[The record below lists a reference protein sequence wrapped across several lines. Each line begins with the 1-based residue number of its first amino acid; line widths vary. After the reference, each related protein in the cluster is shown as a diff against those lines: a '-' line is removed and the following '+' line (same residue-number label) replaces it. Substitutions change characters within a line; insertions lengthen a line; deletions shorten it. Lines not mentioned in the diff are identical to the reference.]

1 MLITVFLG
9 GQLCYFSRTRLTSKL
24 CATPLFVCLF
34 VCLFLSRY
42 PKNSQE
48 LVSLFDEIHLVD
60 AEELP
65 AAIILDHFEKFFSTM
80 QVPIIPIFLFFVVLD
95 HALLA
100 KFFQMLYVTGV

>member
-9 GQLCYFSRTRLTSKL
+9 GQLCYFSRTRLMSKL
-24 CATPLFVCLF
+24 CATPLLVCF
-34 VCLFLSRY
+34 FSRY

-48 LVSLFDEIHLVD
+48 LVSLFDDIHLVD

-80 QVPIIPIFLFFVVLD
+80 QVPIIPIFLLFFLC
-95 HALLA
+95 
-100 KFFQMLYVTGV
+100 